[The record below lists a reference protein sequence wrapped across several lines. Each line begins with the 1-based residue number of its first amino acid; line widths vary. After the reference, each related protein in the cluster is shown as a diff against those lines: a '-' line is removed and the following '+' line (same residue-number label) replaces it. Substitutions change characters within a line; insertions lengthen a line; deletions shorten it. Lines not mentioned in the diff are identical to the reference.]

1 MIQEFSV
8 TPPAPTPSKFYAAAA
23 AAVTSRVL
31 FVPAGVL
38 SHFRAGRGDD
48 ARLMLHRTV
57 WRATLAA
64 HVVRTVA
71 SLVANRRAVIG
82 RIVRHTRVEV
92 DAVELHLAE
101 VFLGARIADSVF
113 QLLLCKVRR

>member
-1 MIQEFSV
+1 M
-8 TPPAPTPSKFYAAAA
+8 KFYAAA
-23 AAVTSRVL
+23 AAVTSR
-31 FVPAGVL
+31 FFAPAGVL
-38 SHFRAGRGDD
+38 AHFRARRCDD
-48 ARLMLHRTV
+48 ARLVFYRAV
-57 WRATLAA
+57 WRAFLAA
-64 HVVRTVA
+64 NVVRTA
-71 SLVANRRAVIG
+71 AALVANRRAVIG